1 MALCLPSEAPL
12 SPPRARRIV
21 HDTGFPPGG
30 IVLAVTPV
38 GLLVMKMRYRSLHNL
53 RYFSFSKAPGD
64 MTGLIFTM
72 PIVDLAGVKVAK
84 AVAQSPA
91 AFANEVANK
100 ACPQM
105 AFLRTAGAPQ
115 DVWESAAREGFK
127 CMPAFLL
134 PKLMALRRM
143 RFPAGKRPSREKDM
157 IAALIKDIL
166 PNEAE
171 ALIPLAWGIRCCKD
185 RDHWKSV
192 FDDPACLD
200 KLETSLDLDDLCEI
214 KASAQKRAARN
225 KAIDKSRFQDVEKP
239 SAPPVAASLA
249 GEASQAGDAPPT
261 WRVRP
266 LPSGDEDVDLA
277 LARGFLPPLR
287 GVTLSKDLRRFST
300 RAHVRQR
307 TPRSRGGPKRA

>member
-1 MALCLPSEAPL
+1 
-12 SPPRARRIV
+12 
-21 HDTGFPPGG
+21 
-30 IVLAVTPV
+30 
-38 GLLVMKMRYRSLHNL
+38 
-53 RYFSFSKAPGD
+53 
-64 MTGLIFTM
+64 
-72 PIVDLAGVKVAK
+72 
-84 AVAQSPA
+84 
-91 AFANEVANK
+91 
-100 ACPQM
+100 
-105 AFLRTAGAPQ
+105 
-115 DVWESAAREGFK
+115 
-127 CMPAFLL
+127 MPAFLL

-143 RFPAGKRPSREKDM
+143 RSPAGKRPSREKDM

-171 ALIPLAWGIRCCKD
+171 ALIPLAWDIRCCKD

-261 WRVRP
+261 WRARP

-287 GVTLSKDLRRFST
+287 GVTLSKDIRRFSRWGAT
-300 RAHVRQR
+300 Y
-307 TPRSRGGPKRA
+307 PRPCPPTHTTKSWGPKTGLTVSEALRVVIRQVWHTAETGQECPIEI